1 MTDSPA
7 RVLTDD
13 ELDLL
18 ELALGGA
25 LEPAAL
31 AAALPG
37 VPPEVVL
44 TDAENTPLARLT
56 AGGDAAVVLE
66 PLKPLAGAIGPQ
78 WDGALRRPAREVRTD
93 ADGAEALGL
102 LVTEAPTH
110 EDVETAA
117 SLAAGSR
124 TVLLL
129 VPVARRA
136 PEPGV
141 VGAPGLVRAALALE
155 GTLAGRVGARVV
167 TAVVPWPGQST
178 PAPGKGAPDG
188 ATPGRTAPGEAA
200 APAGATIDD
209 VAAAYG
215 AARVETLA
223 AHRSPQATQALA
235 GLPRVHD
242 ETVRALYPPASAA
255 EVNRAAAGA
264 HRRGAVVFFTGLSGS
279 GKSTVAR
286 ALAAE
291 LDDDG
296 LRTTLLD
303 GDAVRHHLSKGLGFD
318 RESRELNVERIG
330 YVAALVAEY
339 GGIAVAAPI
348 APFATG
354 RARVRALAEDAGAH
368 FVLVHVSTPLE
379 VCEARD
385 RKGFYARARAGEIA
399 EFTGISSPYEEPA
412 DADVVIDTSHVPV
425 EEAVRTVR
433 AALAARLGERDLD
446 PPTARGGV

>member
-25 LEPAAL
+25 LAPAAL

-66 PLKPLAGAIGPQ
+66 PLKPLAGAIGPH
-78 WDGALRRPAREVRTD
+78 WDGALRRPAREVRSD
-93 ADGAEALGL
+93 ADGADALGL

-117 SLAAGSR
+117 TLAAGSR

-167 TAVVPWPGQST
+167 TAAVPWPGQGG
-178 PAPGKGAPDG
+178 PA
-188 ATPGRTAPGEAA
+188 RGEAGTTLA
-200 APAGATIDD
+200 D
-209 VAAAYG
+209 VATAYG

-235 GLPRVHD
+235 GLPHVHD
-242 ETVRALYPPASAA
+242 EAVRALYPPASAA

-330 YVAALVAEY
+330 YVAALVAEH